1 MFTNTTNS
9 MHDCIGLFQKKKINI
24 INKYGDNMEYIY
36 AAMILHTTEKEIN
49 EENVTKI
56 LEAAGVEVEDSRVKA
71 LIAALEDVDIEE
83 AIETSAIAAAPAAAP
98 AAAAP
103 AAEEEEEEDEEEQ
116 EEAAAAGLGALF
128 G

>member
-1 MFTNTTNS
+1 MIVLDYFK
-9 MHDCIGLFQKKKINI
+9 KKKINI

-83 AIETSAIAAAPAAAP
+83 AIETSAIAAAPAAARR
-98 AAAAP
+98 
-103 AAEEEEEEDEEEQ
+103 
-116 EEAAAAGLGALF
+116 GRCG
-128 G
+128 

>member
-1 MFTNTTNS
+1 
-9 MHDCIGLFQKKKINI
+9 
-24 INKYGDNMEYIY
+24 MEYIY

-103 AAEEEEEEDEEEQ
+103 AAEEEEEEEYKAEP

-128 G
+128 GQILFYPFIFFFLKLKEF